1 MKTICAPDNVACLAH
16 DLAQAG
22 PLGLVLVLAVLAG
35 AAFAFIATRF

>member
-22 PLGLVLVLAVLAG
+22 PLGLVLVLTVLA
-35 AAFAFIATRF
+35 AATFAFIATRF